1 LLQGGQ
7 VPVRRHEPDRRN
19 RLIDVTLDL
28 IAEVGVAGISHRKIA
43 ARAGVPLGSMTY
55 HFDGMGELLF
65 EAFARFAETII
76 KRFEERLGAATT
88 IDEARNAVISLIHED
103 LTGPQSARDA
113 VLTFELY
120 TLAAREPRF
129 RAITRE
135 WMRRSRVELER
146 HFDSDTAHQLDAL
159 IEGLAIH
166 RSLDPEPPS
175 RALTEQAI
183 AKITATTSR
192 NKPQNRSHRAA
203 VK

>member
-1 LLQGGQ
+1 

-55 HFDGMGELLF
+55 HFDGMDELLF

-183 AKITATTSR
+183 AKITATTSS

>member
-1 LLQGGQ
+1 MQGAQ

-55 HFDGMGELLF
+55 HFDGMDELLF

-183 AKITATTSR
+183 AKITATTSS

>member
-1 LLQGGQ
+1 MPG
-7 VPVRRHEPDRRN
+7 RRHEPDRRN

-43 ARAGVPLGSMTY
+43 ARASVPLGSMTY
-55 HFDGMGELLF
+55 HFDGMDQLLF
-65 EAFARFAETII
+65 EAFARFAETVS
-76 KRFEERLGAATT
+76 KQFEERLGAATT

-129 RAITRE
+129 RPITRE

-146 HFDSDTAHQLDAL
+146 HFDSDTARQLDAL

-166 RSLDPEPPS
+166 RILDPEPPS

-183 AKITATTSR
+183 AKITATTSS

-203 VK
+203 VKMT

>member
-1 LLQGGQ
+1 

-55 HFDGMGELLF
+55 HFDGMDELLS
-65 EAFARFAETII
+65 EAFTRFAETII
-76 KRFEERLGAATT
+76 KRFEERLGAAAT
-88 IDEARNAVISLIHED
+88 IDEARNAVVSLIHED
-103 LTGPQSARDA
+103 LTGPQAARDA

-146 HFDSDTAHQLDAL
+146 HFDPEAARQVDAL
-159 IEGLAIH
+159 IEGLSIH
-166 RSLDPEPPS
+166 RSLDPKPPS
-175 RALTEQAI
+175 RALTEHAV
-183 AKITATTSR
+183 AKITATTPSR
-192 NKPQNRSHRAA
+192 
-203 VK
+203 

>member
-1 LLQGGQ
+1 
-7 VPVRRHEPDRRN
+7 
-19 RLIDVTLDL
+19 LDL

-55 HFDGMGELLF
+55 HFDGMDELLF
-65 EAFARFAETII
+65 EAFARFAETIS

-88 IDEARNAVISLIHED
+88 IDEARNAVVSLIHED
-103 LTGPQSARDA
+103 LTGPQAARDA

-129 RAITRE
+129 RGITRE
-135 WMRRSRVELER
+135 WMRLSRVVLER

-166 RSLDPEPPS
+166 RSLDPESPS

-183 AKITATTSR
+183 AKITATTSS

>member
-1 LLQGGQ
+1 VSQ
-7 VPVRRHEPDRRN
+7 VRHVPIRRHEPDRRN
-19 RLIDVTLDL
+19 RLIDVTVDL
-28 IAEVGVAGISHRKIA
+28 IAEVGVAGTSHRKIA

-55 HFDGMGELLF
+55 HFDGMDELLF

-76 KRFEERLGAATT
+76 KRFEERLRGAKT
-88 IDEARNAVISLIHED
+88 IDEARNAVVSLIHED
-103 LTGPQSARDA
+103 LTGPQAARDA

-146 HFDSDTAHQLDAL
+146 HFDPDTARQLDAL

-166 RSLDPEPPS
+166 RSLDPEPPR

-183 AKITATTSR
+183 AKITATTPS
-192 NKPQNRSHRAA
+192 NKPKNRSHRTAI
-203 VK
+203 K

>member
-1 LLQGGQ
+1 M
-7 VPVRRHEPDRRN
+7 PVRRHEPDRRN

-55 HFDGMGELLF
+55 HVDGMDELLF

-76 KRFEERLGAATT
+76 KRFEERLGHLFA
-88 IDEARNAVISLIHED
+88 
-103 LTGPQSARDA
+103 SAPPRSA
-113 VLTFELY
+113 
-120 TLAAREPRF
+120 TLAAREPCF

-135 WMRRSRVELER
+135 WMCRSRVELER

-183 AKITATTSR
+183 AKITATASS

>member
-1 LLQGGQ
+1 M
-7 VPVRRHEPDRRN
+7 PVRRHEPDRRN

-55 HFDGMGELLF
+55 HFDGMDELLF
-65 EAFARFAETII
+65 ESFARFAGTII
-76 KRFEERLGAATT
+76 KRFEERLGAART
-88 IDEARNAVISLIHED
+88 IDEARNAAVSLVHED
-103 LTGPQSARDA
+103 LTGPQAARDA

-129 RAITRE
+129 RTITRE

-146 HFDSDTAHQLDAL
+146 HFDPDTAHQLDAL

-166 RSLDPEPPS
+166 RILDPEPPS

-183 AKITATTSR
+183 AKITATTASH
-192 NKPQNRSHRAA
+192 KPQNRSQRAA

>member
-1 LLQGGQ
+1 M
-7 VPVRRHEPDRRN
+7 PVRRHEPDRRN

-55 HFDGMGELLF
+55 HFDGMDELLF

-135 WMRRSRVELER
+135 WMRRSRFELER

-183 AKITATTSR
+183 AKITATTSS

>member
-1 LLQGGQ
+1 MQGAQ

-55 HFDGMGELLF
+55 HFDGMDELLF

-183 AKITATTSR
+183 AKITATISS

>member
-1 LLQGGQ
+1 M
-7 VPVRRHEPDRRN
+7 PVRRHEPDRRN

-55 HFDGMGELLF
+55 HFDGMDELLF

-76 KRFEERLGAATT
+76 KQFEERLGAATT
-88 IDEARNAVISLIHED
+88 IDEARNAVVSLIHED

-135 WMRRSRVELER
+135 WMRRSRFELER

-175 RALTEQAI
+175 RALTEQTI
-183 AKITATTSR
+183 AKITATISS

>member
-7 VPVRRHEPDRRN
+7 VPGRRHEPDRRN

-28 IAEVGVAGISHRKIA
+28 IAEVGVAGISHRRIA

-55 HFDGMGELLF
+55 HFDSMDQLLF
-65 EAFARFAETII
+65 EAFARFAETIS
-76 KRFEERLGAATT
+76 KLFEERLGAATT
-88 IDEARNAVISLIHED
+88 IAEVRNGVVSLIHED
-103 LTGPQSARDA
+103 LTGPQAARDA

-129 RAITRE
+129 RGITRA

-146 HFDSDTAHQLDAL
+146 HFDSDTARQLDAL

-183 AKITATTSR
+183 AKITATTSS
-192 NKPQNRSHRAA
+192 NKPQNRSHRAP

>member
-7 VPVRRHEPDRRN
+7 VPGRRHEPDRRN

-43 ARAGVPLGSMTY
+43 VRAGVPLGSMTY
-55 HFDGMGELLF
+55 HFDGMDELLF
-65 EAFARFAETII
+65 ETFARFAETIS

-88 IDEARNAVISLIHED
+88 IDEARNAVVSLIYED
-103 LTGPQSARDA
+103 LTGPQAARDA

-135 WMRRSRVELER
+135 WMRRSRVGLER

-175 RALTEQAI
+175 RALTARAI
-183 AKITATTSR
+183 AKITSKAPS
-192 NKPQNRSHRAA
+192 NKRQNRSQRAA

>member
-1 LLQGGQ
+1 M
-7 VPVRRHEPDRRN
+7 PVRRHEPDRRN

-55 HFDGMGELLF
+55 HFDGMDELLF

-183 AKITATTSR
+183 AKITATTSS

>member
-1 LLQGGQ
+1 MQGAQ

-55 HFDGMGELLF
+55 HFDGMDELLF

-135 WMRRSRVELER
+135 WMRRSRFELER

-183 AKITATTSR
+183 AKITATTSS

>member
-1 LLQGGQ
+1 LLQGNQ
-7 VPVRRHEPDRRN
+7 EPVRRHEPDRRN

-28 IAEVGVAGISHRKIA
+28 IAEVGVAGLSHRKIA

-55 HFDGMGELLF
+55 HFDGMDQLLF
-65 EAFARFAETII
+65 EAFDRFAETIS
-76 KRFEERLGAATT
+76 KRFEERLGVATT
-88 IDEARNAVISLIHED
+88 IDEARNAVVSLIHDD
-103 LTGPQSARDA
+103 LTGPQAARAA
-113 VLTFELY
+113 VLSFELY

-166 RSLDPEPPS
+166 RSLDLEPPS

-183 AKITATTSR
+183 AKITATTSS
-192 NKPQNRSHRAA
+192 NKPHNRTHHAA
-203 VK
+203 IK

>member
-1 LLQGGQ
+1 M
-7 VPVRRHEPDRRN
+7 PVRRHEPDRRN

-28 IAEVGVAGISHRKIA
+28 IAEVGVAGISHRRIA
-43 ARAGVPLGSMTY
+43 GRACVPLGSMTY
-55 HFDGMGELLF
+55 HFDGMDELLF
-65 EAFARFAETII
+65 EAFARFAETIS
-76 KRFEERLGAATT
+76 KLFEERLGAATT
-88 IDEARNAVISLIHED
+88 IDEARNAVVSLIHDD
-103 LTGPQSARDA
+103 LTGPQAARDA

-129 RAITRE
+129 RGITRQ
-135 WMRRSRVELER
+135 WMRRSRLELER
-146 HFDSDTAHQLDAL
+146 HFDSDTARQLDAL

-183 AKITATTSR
+183 AKITATTSS

-203 VK
+203 AK

>member
-55 HFDGMGELLF
+55 HFDGMDQLLF
-65 EAFARFAETII
+65 ETFARFAETII
-76 KRFEERLGAATT
+76 ERFDERLGAATT
-88 IDEARNAVISLIHED
+88 IDEARNAVVSLIYED
-103 LTGPQSARDA
+103 LTRPQAARDA

-146 HFDSDTAHQLDAL
+146 YFDSDTAHQLDAL

-166 RSLDPEPPS
+166 RSLDPKPPS

-183 AKITATTSR
+183 AKITATTSS
-192 NKPQNRSHRAA
+192 NKPQNRSHHAA

>member
-1 LLQGGQ
+1 

-55 HFDGMGELLF
+55 HFDGMDELLF

-88 IDEARNAVISLIHED
+88 IDEARNAVGSLIYED
-103 LTGPQSARDA
+103 LTGPQAARDA

-129 RAITRE
+129 RGITRQ
-135 WMRRSRVELER
+135 WMRRSRLELER

-183 AKITATTSR
+183 AKITATTSS

-203 VK
+203 AK

>member
-1 LLQGGQ
+1 M
-7 VPVRRHEPDRRN
+7 PVRRHEPDRRN

-55 HFDGMGELLF
+55 HFDGMDELLF

-88 IDEARNAVISLIHED
+88 IEEARDAVVRLIHED
-103 LTGPQSARDA
+103 LTGPQAARDA
-113 VLTFELY
+113 VLSFELY

-146 HFDSDTAHQLDAL
+146 HFDPDTAHELDAL
-159 IEGLAIH
+159 IEGFAIH
-166 RSLDPEPPS
+166 RSLDPQPPS
-175 RALTEQAI
+175 RALTEQAV
-183 AKITATTSR
+183 AKITTTTPSNTRQRRSR
-192 NKPQNRSHRAA
+192 RAA